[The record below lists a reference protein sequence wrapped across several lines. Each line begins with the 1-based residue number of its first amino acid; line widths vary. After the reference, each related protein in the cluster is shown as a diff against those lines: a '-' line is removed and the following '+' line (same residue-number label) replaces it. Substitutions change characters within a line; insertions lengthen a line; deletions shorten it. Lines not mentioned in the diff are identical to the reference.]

1 MENVLKFCVTFSIL
15 GSLILLNIVKP
26 SPLYEYIFILLC
38 LSAQDLHH
46 VQCQNYSSRYLS
58 QKNLRL
64 CMLGVATSLGNRNFY
79 MVNLITLVYLAE
91 ECCLVTW
98 TSKSS
103 KASCL
108 VNLFYCLSLTCFS
121 SMLTI
126 FLLGSLFDR
135 DYARTIPYAPDTLK
149 TNIFDQLLWQ
159 RRQMLKKKKKTYQ

>member
-26 SPLYEYIFILLC
+26 SPLYKYIFILLC
-38 LSAQDLHH
+38 LSAQNLHH
-46 VQCQNYSSRYLS
+46 VQCQTYSSRYLS

-64 CMLGVATSLGNRNFY
+64 CKLSVATSLGNRNFY

-103 KASCL
+103 EASCL
-108 VNLFYCLSLTCFS
+108 VNLFYCLPLTCFS

-126 FLLGSLFDR
+126 FLFLIEIMQELFHMLQTRWKLTFLTNYFDR
-135 DYARTIPYAPDTLK
+135 EDK
-149 TNIFDQLLWQ
+149 C
-159 RRQMLKKKKKTYQ
+159 